1 MCPEILGKIFE
12 ALNRHGVRYALFGG
26 LAVGAHGL
34 ARTTKDVDL
43 FLASAPDNVDA
54 AVAALRE
61 LFDDPTLS
69 EITPSEMETYGL
81 IRYGLPQHDF
91 VIDLTTRLGEAV
103 RFEDLEVESIDFL
116 GVSVPVVT
124 ARTLIRL
131 KVAAGRPQDLADV
144 LRLRERY
151 GLDERGD

>member
-1 MCPEILGKIFE
+1 MSPDILGKIFD

-43 FLASAPDNVDA
+43 FLASSPGNVEA

-61 LFDDPTLS
+61 LFDDPDLA
-69 EITPSEMETYGL
+69 EITPSEMEKYGL

-103 RFEDLEVESIDFL
+103 RFEDLEIESIDFL
-116 GVSVPVVT
+116 GVSVPVVS